1 MKVKHIQTKLFES
14 NESQTHS
21 NKANW
26 IKWKSDVDQEGNS
39 FEEPIILV
47 LRPIGFELGVKNQE
61 WLTCA
66 AIEEEVKDQ
75 LGSDDGSGGD
85 APIWVPRASSLA
97 PAWVQLHGGGARV
110 DDGGAWG
117 GGSAAVRKERFS

>member
-1 MKVKHIQTKLFES
+1 M
-14 NESQTHS
+14 
-21 NKANW
+21 
-26 IKWKSDVDQEGNS
+26 DQEGNS

-97 PAWVQLHGGGARV
+97 PA
-110 DDGGAWG
+110 
-117 GGSAAVRKERFS
+117 